1 LVKIK
6 LNGPALS
13 VGALIGVTLLAS
25 GSAAAAGPAAA
36 RSYQGTISLQRTCSD
51 ADNKMNESVQFAG
64 VVLTAGPT
72 AKGTTSWMN
81 TGPLAVTVAVSN
93 VNTENPTI
101 LIPSKS
107 FKDDK
112 VGISLIRE
120 GDKKTY
126 SLIVGP
132 IENVPATIKTGG
144 ETISDVWSIQGQ
156 TAGDVALPADP
167 SHLKGTK
174 TMTETNGAKV
184 VLTWDLQ
191 LK

>member
-1 LVKIK
+1 VKKRI
-6 LNGPALS
+6 LLSALL
-13 VGALIGVTLLAS
+13 VGALIGATSIVS
-25 GSAAAAGPAAA
+25 GSAAAAGPAAKA
-36 RSYQGTISLQRTCSD
+36 YQGTISLKRTCSD
-51 ADNKMNESVQFAG
+51 ADNKMDESVQFAG

-81 TGPLAVTVAVSN
+81 TGPLSVTVAVSN

-112 VGISLIRE
+112 VGISLFRE

-132 IENVPATIKTGG
+132 IEKVPATIKTGG
-144 ETISDVWSIQGQ
+144 ETISDFWDIQGQ
-156 TAGDVALPADP
+156 TAADVALPADP

-174 TMTETNGAKV
+174 TMTETNGARV

>member
-1 LVKIK
+1 VKKRI
-6 LNGPALS
+6 LLSALL
-13 VGALIGVTLLAS
+13 VGALIGATSVVS
-25 GSAAAAGPAAA
+25 GSAAAAGPTAKA
-36 RSYQGTISLQRTCSD
+36 YQGTISLKRTCSD
-51 ADNKMNESVQFAG
+51 ADNKMDESVQFAG
-64 VVLTAGPT
+64 VVLTAGPA

-81 TGPLAVTVAVSN
+81 TGPLSVTVAVSN

-112 VGISLIRE
+112 VGVMLTRE
-120 GDKKTY
+120 ADKKTY

-132 IENVPATIKTGG
+132 IEKVPATIKTGG
-144 ETISDVWSIQGQ
+144 ETISDFWDIQGQ
-156 TAGDVALPADP
+156 TAGDVPLPADP

>member
-1 LVKIK
+1 MKIR
-6 LNGPALS
+6 LIVSALS
-13 VGALIGVTLLAS
+13 VGALIGVTYLAT
-25 GSAAAAGPAAA
+25 GSAEAAGPAAA
-36 RSYQGTISLQRTCSD
+36 KAYQGTISLKRTCSEP
-51 ADNKMNESVQFAG
+51 DNKMDESVQFAG

-81 TGPLAVTVAVSN
+81 TGPLTVTVAVSN

-101 LIPSKS
+101 LIPSKT
-107 FKDDK
+107 FRDDK
-112 VGISLIRE
+112 VGISLFRD
-120 GDKKTY
+120 GDKKAY

-132 IENVPATIKTGG
+132 TKTVPATIKTGG
-144 ETISDVWSIQGQ
+144 ETISDFWDIQGQ

-184 VLTWDLQ
+184 VLSWDLQ
-191 LK
+191 LR